1 MEPRQT
7 QIPEEPDQSQFLDKW
22 FRYHRGQ
29 LARELSWKDTS
40 PGHLPALDPRER
52 ILTSRGRPRIES
64 QQEHASIDQTL
75 DSLLQEA
82 SSDFASEVNVPRPN
96 QDVRSFPLRSAVPT
110 PEQIRESQQRINEAS
125 RRRQQLA
132 REMAAVDGELRNTR
146 QRHTQLTRERRTA
159 QNLER
164 VFGTRE
170 EIMQQGA
177 SYVSPLRSMYERA
190 YDRYRV
196 AEEVRAEERFS
207 NENVER
213 QRRLVQGLIGQT
225 NGADVFLR
233 DDGVDETLQGRLQS
247 LDDESMQ
254 RPPPLSEDEMTVK
267 LMCKICLQQRAE
279 VAVFPCGH
287 LIMCSFCSEVAVPS
301 KREDRAV
308 PMRRN
313 TPCPLC
319 RTVVKR
325 LARVYTA

>member
-1 MEPRQT
+1 MDPRHT
-7 QIPEEPDQSQFLDKW
+7 KIPEEPDQSQFLDKW
-22 FRYHRGQ
+22 FQYHRCQ
-29 LARELSWKDTS
+29 LTPELSCKDTS
-40 PGHLPALDPRER
+40 PGHLPALDPRDR
-52 ILTSRGRPRIES
+52 LLTIRGRRRVET
-64 QQEHASIDQTL
+64 QQEHASIDETL
-75 DSLLQEA
+75 DSLLEEA
-82 SSDFASEVNVPRPN
+82 SSESAPRANVPGPPR
-96 QDVRSFPLRSAVPT
+96 DVRSLPLRSAVPT
-110 PEQIRESQQRINEAS
+110 LEQIRESQQRINEAS

-132 REMAAVDGELRNTR
+132 REMAAAEGELRTAR
-146 QRHTQLTRERRTA
+146 QQHTQLTRERRTA

-213 QRRLVQGLIGQT
+213 QGQLVQGLTQQRH
-225 NGADVFLR
+225 GADVFLR

-247 LDDESMQ
+247 LDDERIQ
-254 RPPPLSEDEMTVK
+254 RPRPLTEDEMTVK
-267 LMCKICLQQRAE
+267 LICKICLQQRAE
-279 VAVFPCGH
+279 VAVLPCGH
-287 LIMCSFCSEVAVPS
+287 LIMCSFCSEVAIPS
-301 KREDRAV
+301 KKEDRAV